1 MSKFL
6 NREALAARLEIS
18 PARVQQLTGQ
28 GVLVRH
34 KAGYDLTESA
44 IALAKYARRDEEQK
58 AARTRLV
65 TAAAAISERRQRQAL
80 RQLVT
85 VGEVRA
91 TLADLFGDLKGAL
104 QGGSSAAFAALAQ
117 EIGDQKARCLTSEVY
132 REVLGALLR
141 HRDATER
148 ACTALAAGLHEGE
161 RLDQVVAELR
171 EAVSPSRADE
181 DDED

>member
-1 MSKFL
+1 MSKKI

-18 PARVQQLTGQ
+18 PSRVQQLTGQ
-28 GVLVRH
+28 GILVRH
-34 KAGYDLTESA
+34 NDGYDLTEAA

-58 AARTRLV
+58 AARTRLI
-65 TAAAAISERRQRQAL
+65 TAAAAISERRQRQVL

-85 VGEVRA
+85 LDEVRA
-91 TLADLFGDLKGAL
+91 TLSDAFGDLKGAL
-104 QGGSSAAFAALAQ
+104 QAGSSVMFGELAQ
-117 EIGDQKARCLTSEVY
+117 EVGESKARCLTGAVY
-132 REVLGALLR
+132 AEVLAVLLR
-141 HRDATER
+141 HRDGAQR

-161 RLDQVVAELR
+161 RLDQVAAELR